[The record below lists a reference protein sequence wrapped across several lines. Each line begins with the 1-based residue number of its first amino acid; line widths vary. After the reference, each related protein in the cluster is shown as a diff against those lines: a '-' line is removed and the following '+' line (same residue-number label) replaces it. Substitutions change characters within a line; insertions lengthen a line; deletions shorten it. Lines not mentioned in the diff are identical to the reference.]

1 MAKTKATKAND
12 SVRPGQPLGSDR
24 LLGISDVAEIFQICE
39 PKASELMKL
48 SGHHIVYARKSISL
62 RAISFHLSK
71 SWRSSSDVSQIFREN
86 RQRPSRK
93 GNER

>member
-48 SGHHIVYARKSISL
+48 SGHHIVYARKIYILESNL
-62 RAISFHLSK
+62 LSFVKELE
-71 SWRSSSDVSQIFREN
+71 IE
-86 RQRPSRK
+86 
-93 GNER
+93 